1 MFIRQTRYY
10 FRNKQIMA
18 GTVGSPKK
26 VVIDFSIM
34 SQDAVRNIQALNK
47 ELDALK
53 VRQLQLK
60 AAKQQD
66 SEEYIKNQ
74 AAIKAYTQAL
84 KANEKELDNNIKAQ
98 QEDATSLNAM
108 RATLRSLTAQ
118 YADLSKAERE
128 SAEGSELL
136 AKIDQQRQEVEKLE
150 HSLGDYG
157 RQVGNY
163 SKAVEGMTG
172 PVGKAVG
179 VFKQLSGGTMNLA
192 TAFKNGIGAVKDFS
206 VQLLKLMMNPIV
218 AAIAAI
224 AAAVMKLV
232 QAFKRS
238 DNAMTALQSAF
249 AGFQPIIN
257 AVNKAFE
264 WLVGGIT
271 KALNG
276 IGKLIALIGG
286 DASKVEQEH
295 IKRIDELEEADRQY
309 TVNHAKNE
317 AEIADLR
324 DKAMDRE
331 QYTAEERKK
340 FLQQAMDIEEADAK
354 EKRRLAK
361 ERYEIAKKEAENNRD
376 TSDQTKDRLA
386 ELQAAMYQ
394 ADKEYSEMHRS
405 LLREQN
411 KFQKEIDKEAAEAQK
426 EREQKA
432 KEWAAAQKERQ
443 QKEQEEIR
451 KAEDLAVEMLA
462 EGYEKERQIL
472 ENTYKRQIEDTK
484 KRLNEEKNLTV
495 KARQALNEQL
505 VLLQAQMTL
514 KLGDLDEK
522 YRDENLRKEFEY
534 QVKLNEVRIAGMQEG
549 YNKQMEQFQLQRKQ
563 LTYAYEKE
571 IANAKTDEER
581 NKITELFQMQMN
593 LIGQNED
600 KLKESVQNQIREL
613 SGLNDLQ
620 QQLYDIEVDG
630 FRNKESRK
638 AEIMQQKAE
647 ERLRIAKE
655 EQTKLHEQLQND
667 PTNVDL
673 QLMYEQATSKV
684 ISAQEDVRKATIAT
698 TNALKDEQLAT
709 IQHFNDIAG
718 GLGNVLGAFNDM
730 FTAMAESNEKYQK
743 FATAMA
749 LSQIY
754 VSMAASIAQAVQAA
768 VQAGGFTG
776 PAAPI
781 TIPLFIAELVAI
793 VASTIGSTI
802 STLNKAKESQSSVP
816 HFYTGGSVDRGQSG
830 VDKVPAMLTKG
841 EYVISKPVVDRV
853 GLDFLN
859 SLNFG
864 KLKVPFNT
872 TGHYAT
878 GGMVQGSVD
887 MDYSQMKD
895 VMKEAFTESLEAMP
909 APILDVREV
918 TNTQNRVK
926 IKEQISR

>member
-1 MFIRQTRYY
+1 
-10 FRNKQIMA
+10 MA

-34 SQDAVRNIQALNK
+34 SQDAIHNIQALNK

-84 KANEKELDNNIKAQ
+84 RANEKELDNNIKAQ

-128 SAEGSELL
+128 SAEGAELL
-136 AKIDQQRQEVEKLE
+136 AKIDQQRAAVEDIE

-163 SKAVEGMTG
+163 QKAVEGMTG
-172 PVGKAVG
+172 PVGKVVG
-179 VFKQLSGGTMNLA
+179 IFKQLSGGTMNVA
-192 TAFKNGIGAVKDFS
+192 TAFRNGIGAVKAFS
-206 VQLLKLMMNPIV
+206 VQLIKLMANPIV
-218 AAIAAI
+218 ALIAAI
-224 AAAVMKLV
+224 ATAVMKLV
-232 QAFKRS
+232 QAFKKN
-238 DNAMTALQSAF
+238 DDAMTALQSAF

-331 QYTAEERKK
+331 KYTAEERKK

-376 TSDQTKDRLA
+376 TSDETKDRLA

-462 EGYEKERQIL
+462 DGYEKERQIL

-495 KARQALNEQL
+495 KAKQALNEQL
-505 VLLQAQMTL
+505 VLLQAQMVL
-514 KLGDLDEK
+514 KFGELDEK
-522 YRDENLRKEFEY
+522 FRDENLRKEFDY

-563 LTYAYEKE
+563 LTYAYNKE

-581 NKITELFQMQMN
+581 NKITEIFQLQMN

-600 KLKESVQNQIREL
+600 KVKESVQNQIKEL
-613 SGLNDLQ
+613 SGLNDFQ
-620 QQLYDIEVDG
+620 QQLYDIEVDAYG
-630 FRNKESRK
+630 KKELRK
-638 AEIMQQKAE
+638 TQVY
-647 ERLRIAKE
+647 E
-655 EQTKLHEQLQND
+655 EQAQKRLEAAKTEQEKLRKQLEND

-673 QLMYEQATSKV
+673 QLQYQKATANV
-684 ISAQEDVRKATIAT
+684 IAAQEEVRKATKAT
-698 TNALKDEQLAT
+698 TDALREEQLET
-709 IQHFNDIAG
+709 INKFNQIAG
-718 GLGNVLGAFNDM
+718 AIGNMLGSMNDM

-754 VSMAASIAQAVQAA
+754 ISMATSIAQAVQAA

-776 PAAPI
+776 PAAFV
-781 TIPLFIAELVAI
+781 TIPVFIAELVGI

-802 STLNKAKESQSSVP
+802 STLNKAKESQKSVP
-816 HFYTGGSVDRGQSG
+816 HFYGGGPVDRGQSG

-859 SLNFG
+859 RLNFG
-864 KLKVPFNT
+864 KNLHYPNI
-872 TGHYAT
+872 TGRYAM
-878 GGMVQGSVD
+878 GGSVTSGVGV
-887 MDYSQMKD
+887 DYAQMKD
-895 VMKEAFTESLEAMP
+895 VMREAFTESLEAMP
-909 APILDVREV
+909 NPIVDVREV
-918 TNTQNRVK
+918 TNTQKRVRV
-926 IKEQISR
+926 KEQISR